1 MIITASF
8 TLWILNC
15 WWCYCCLGYCCHTIC
30 PPFCRLFLV
39 HFGQR
44 SHSYYA
50 KECKFLVGNYSKE
63 WWGGGWKMRR
73 TGDRRIFRQL
83 LCVCV
88 FFLFLCFLVFISF
101 VCCCL
106 ARKILHETCV
116 TVVHL
121 FATVYTH
128 FVIVGHSWS
137 DVDQPSDIRGLL
149 WDWFGES

>member
-50 KECKFLVGNYSKE
+50 KEWKFLVGNYSKE
-63 WWGGGWKMRR
+63 WWGGRVENASHRWQ
-73 TGDRRIFRQL
+73 THFQTVV
-83 LCVCV
+83 VC
-88 FFLFLCFLVFISF
+88 LCFFFVSLFSCFHLICLQLFSTKNIARNVCNCGSLV
-101 VCCCL
+101 CYG
-106 ARKILHETCV
+106 LHAFC
-116 TVVHL
+116 
-121 FATVYTH
+121 
-128 FVIVGHSWS
+128 HSWS
-137 DVDQPSDIRGLL
+137 
-149 WDWFGES
+149 